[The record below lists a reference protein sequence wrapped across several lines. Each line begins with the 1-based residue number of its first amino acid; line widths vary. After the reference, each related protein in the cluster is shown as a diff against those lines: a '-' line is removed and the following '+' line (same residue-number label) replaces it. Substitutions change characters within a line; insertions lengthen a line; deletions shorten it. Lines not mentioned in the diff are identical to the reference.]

1 MNPKLRNVLVVIVGW
16 FGGSVINMVLVNT
29 GHALYPTGIDPNDM
43 EAFKEIMPT
52 LGTEHFVFP
61 LLAHALGTL
70 VGAIIAYLLAASQP
84 FKMAVA
90 VGILFLILGI
100 VINSMLPGP
109 TWFAPVD
116 IILAYLPMAWMGG
129 KIAARIKPDNS

>member
-1 MNPKLRNVLVVIVGW
+1 MDPKLRNVLAVIAGW
-16 FGGSVINMVLVNT
+16 LGGSVINMALVNA
-29 GHALYPTGIDPNDM
+29 GDALYPTGVDPNDM

-70 VGAIIAYLLAASQP
+70 VGAAIAYLLAASQP
-84 FKMAVA
+84 FKMAMA

-100 VINSMLPGP
+100 IINSMLPGP
-109 TWFAPVD
+109 AWFAPVD

-129 KIAARIKPDNS
+129 KIATRIKPAKS